1 MNVWI
6 TMIIAGVLTYVQR
19 LSFIIIFERTEV
31 PESVRRALRLVPP
44 AVLTAIITPE
54 LFLHSGSLDLSL
66 GNHRLI
72 AGKICDQLKIQ
83 QSEEHGLGHAVSS
96 RIIIEIFRVLRFD
109 SCNLLALPPPS

>member
-1 MNVWI
+1 MNVWL
-6 TMIIAGVLTYVQR
+6 TMIIAGVLTYAQR

-72 AGKICDQLKIQ
+72 AGILATAVAWRTKNIVLTILV
-83 QSEEHGLGHAVSS
+83 GMATLLLLGY
-96 RIIIEIFRVLRFD
+96 FT
-109 SCNLLALPPPS
+109 

>member
-6 TMIIAGVLTYVQR
+6 TMIIAGVLTYAQR

-31 PESVRRALRLVPP
+31 PESARRALRLVPP

-54 LFLHSGSLDLSL
+54 LFLHNGSLDLSL

-72 AGKICDQLKIQ
+72 AGILATVVAWRTKNI
-83 QSEEHGLGHAVSS
+83 
-96 RIIIEIFRVLRFD
+96 VLTILVGMAA
-109 SCNLLALPPPS
+109 LLLLSYFT